1 MFGFLLIL
9 SLGQAYVQP
18 ATDNDPARLNIP
30 LPYYERT
37 CITQPVLR
45 WYDGEK
51 WQQSARLPGKGGWIN
66 GVARH
71 EQCDLEHCRRSPY
84 TSIPLVYDQPTAQAY
99 HFTRQAIDGVIDIAL
114 PAYQDAACTR
124 PRPIRFR
131 LDTRSLPRDPAHP
144 SERFRNL
151 P

>member
-1 MFGFLLIL
+1 MFGFLLML
-9 SLGQAYVQP
+9 SLSQAYVQP
-18 ATDNDPARLNIP
+18 ATGNDPAWLNIP
-30 LPYYERT
+30 LPHYQKT

-51 WQQSARLPGKGGWIN
+51 WQQSARLPSKGGWIN

-71 EQCDLEHCRRSPY
+71 EQCDLVKCDRSPY
-84 TSIPLVYDQPTAQAY
+84 IRIALVYDQATAQPY
-99 HFTRQAIDGVIDIAL
+99 HFTRQAVDGVIEISL

-131 LDTRSLPRDPAHP
+131 LDTRTLPRDPASP
-144 SERFRNL
+144 LERFQNL